1 MNIQS
6 KHTKKI
12 NNQAYLYTYV
22 NNGYRMSN
30 LHVYGHKTTCFYF
43 KNYVF
48 LTSTQSYYE
57 YYLLPTYGVDFSLI
71 SFLSV
76 KKKITSL
83 KASVCKE
90 KAMRKLDK
98 LDSWTS
104 WTDTY

>member
-1 MNIQS
+1 MFMTHKLRVFIS
-6 KHTKKI
+6 
-12 NNQAYLYTYV
+12 
-22 NNGYRMSN
+22 
-30 LHVYGHKTTCFYF
+30 KTTCF
-43 KNYVF
+43 K
-48 LTSTQSYYE
+48 TPTQSYYE
-57 YYLLPTYGVDFSLI
+57 YYLLPTDGVDFSLI

-104 WTDTY
+104 WTGTYLK